1 MAMTRWRAAAMACLA
16 IGLAWAADPVPAG
29 AAEPRHRAGAAQA
42 HRQQPRERPAAA
54 PARAGTGGG
63 IDHSGRVQRGRASYY
78 GPEFDGRRM
87 ASGRR
92 FDPRSDA
99 AASRTL
105 PLGTT
110 ARVTNLRNGRSAR
123 VRVEDRGPRA
133 AGRIADVSPKV
144 ADELGMRRQGVAPV
158 EVAPIAV
165 PQPDGGVRPGAGA
178 DGGGAGGR

>member
-1 MAMTRWRAAAMACLA
+1 MTRWRAATVACLA
-16 IGLAWAADPVPAG
+16 VGLAWAADPVPAG

-42 HRQQPRERPAAA
+42 HKQQPRERHAAA
-54 PARAGTGGG
+54 PAPAGSGGG
-63 IDHSGRVQRGRASYY
+63 IDRSGRVQRGRASYF
-78 GPEFDGRRM
+78 GPGFDGRRM

-99 AASRTL
+99 AASKTL

-133 AGRIADVSPKV
+133 ATGRIADVSPKM
-144 ADELGMRRQGVAPV
+144 AEELGMRRQGVAPV

-165 PQPDGGVRPGAGA
+165 PQPDGSVRPGTGVE
-178 DGGGAGGR
+178 GGGAGGR